1 MTWNGTPWA
10 DWSRQE
16 TSGLEIENIV
26 SQMEGLLC
34 KPGGAELLFDA
45 YRSSPQDRAIKVA
58 DVGETPLW
66 FVGDLHGDL
75 LALEAALALIHSH
88 PQYGTKT
95 SRIVFLGDLFDDE
108 GFGLEVLLRIFELI
122 VAEPATICLIAGNH
136 DEALGHDGNQF
147 TSTVSPSDFSDF
159 LNRNQ
164 TDEWITRAGKLA
176 IRLFDNA
183 PRALFFPDGL
193 LVSHGGFPLSR
204 PSCKTS

>member
-1 MTWNGTPWA
+1 
-10 DWSRQE
+10 
-16 TSGLEIENIV
+16 
-26 SQMEGLLC
+26 MEGLLC

-45 YRSSPQDRAIKVA
+45 YRSSPPDRAIKVA
-58 DVGETPLW
+58 EVGETPLW

-136 DEALGHDGNQF
+136 DEALGHDGK
-147 TSTVSPSDFSDF
+147 SIH
-159 LNRNQ
+159 LNC
-164 TDEWITRAGKLA
+164 LP
-176 IRLFDNA
+176 IRLF
-183 PRALFFPDGL
+183 
-193 LVSHGGFPLSR
+193 GFSE
-204 PSCKTS
+204 